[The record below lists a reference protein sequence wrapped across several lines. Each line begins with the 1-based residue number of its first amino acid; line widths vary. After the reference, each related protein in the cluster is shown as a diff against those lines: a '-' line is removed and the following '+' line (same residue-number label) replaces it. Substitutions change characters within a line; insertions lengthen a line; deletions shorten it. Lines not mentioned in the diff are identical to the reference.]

1 MAYDGQALFEGYV
14 TGTSKG
20 IDYQLAVT
28 CSSDLSLLADVHI
41 RISDVI
47 NAGGGREPDS
57 AYGMSGR
64 EIFANAIT
72 AYNQNNPNQS
82 EHFVIGHNIE
92 TNDIGRVV
100 TNSRKSVEYNTS
112 SPMPALDVIRRFIL
126 EPYGCYLKTW
136 WDESRTTRYIGLYVS
151 TPDESTQ
158 VIRFAENMTSFQLD
172 TCEDDFYTGVYPLG
186 GTATDYSRS
195 YNVDTFH
202 LLQPLGA
209 TNDGTRGEWMY
220 IDAPWKY
227 NRDYVVLDDED
238 DMRIAIGDIF
248 VVGGVS
254 FEALSDYYASRV
266 MVMPADHTDEDL
278 TTEPPYSIPSGAP
291 VYYKGH
297 SPRLRD
303 TYTVSLDGISDGVYG
318 DYTKRGPLLY
328 HTSAVSRY
336 GLRTFTYTDGLF
348 FSNQLLESA
357 KARLAPHIEPTV
369 SLTVD
374 AVDMAFYSSGYTHLQ
389 VGQRLRIVHEL
400 YGIDLYMQ
408 LIEMDIDP
416 DNPGSTTHL
425 FGQWQNSVTRAFSQ
439 QKSDVA
445 SLRNDLAKSKTDI
458 IQSSTIWGLR

>member
-1 MAYDGQALFEGYV
+1 
-14 TGTSKG
+14 
-20 IDYQLAVT
+20 
-28 CSSDLSLLADVHI
+28 
-41 RISDVI
+41 
-47 NAGGGREPDS
+47 
-57 AYGMSGR
+57 
-64 EIFANAIT
+64 
-72 AYNQNNPNQS
+72 
-82 EHFVIGHNIE
+82 
-92 TNDIGRVV
+92 
-100 TNSRKSVEYNTS
+100 
-112 SPMPALDVIRRFIL
+112 MPALDVIRRFIL

-136 WDESRTTRYIGLYVS
+136 WDESRTTRYIGLYTS

-227 NRDYVVLDDED
+227 NRDYVVPDDED
-238 DMRIAIGDIF
+238 DVRIAIGDIF

-278 TTEPPYSIPSGAP
+278 TTEPPYSIPSGTA

-348 FSNQLLESA
+348 FANQLLESA
-357 KARLAPHIEPTV
+357 KARLAPHVEPTV
-369 SLTVD
+369 SLAVD
-374 AVDMAFYSSGYTHLQ
+374 AVDMAFYSPGYTHLQ
-389 VGQRLRIVHEL
+389 VGQRLRVVHEP